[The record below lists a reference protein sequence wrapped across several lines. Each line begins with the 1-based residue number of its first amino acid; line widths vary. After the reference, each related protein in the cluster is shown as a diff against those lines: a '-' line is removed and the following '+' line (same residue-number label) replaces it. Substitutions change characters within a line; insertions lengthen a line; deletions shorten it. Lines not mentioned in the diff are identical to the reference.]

1 MCCVLC
7 WCVRTQHM
15 LNSKSSKIV
24 EKTWKYLDKYC
35 QLIDLEEVDDLTVSM
50 SGDIITG
57 LSTVA
62 FLLAT
67 EMRCDL
73 LSEGVFNRMLRDW
86 TVLIRKIKNSSSSE
100 RVGLINELKGS
111 KEEVNDIIHYMVYC
125 FIRGKQIDTNYLL
138 PTGIKIIEELSC
150 Q

>member
-35 QLIDLEEVDDLTVSM
+35 QLIDLEEVDDLTISM

-100 RVGLINELKGS
+100 RVGADKRTQGE
-111 KEEVNDIIHYMVYC
+111 
-125 FIRGKQIDTNYLL
+125 
-138 PTGIKIIEELSC
+138 
-150 Q
+150 

>member
-35 QLIDLEEVDDLTVSM
+35 QLIDLEEVDDLTISM

-125 FIRGKQIDTNYLL
+125 FH
-138 PTGIKIIEELSC
+138 
-150 Q
+150 

>member
-35 QLIDLEEVDDLTVSM
+35 QLIDLEEVDDLTISM